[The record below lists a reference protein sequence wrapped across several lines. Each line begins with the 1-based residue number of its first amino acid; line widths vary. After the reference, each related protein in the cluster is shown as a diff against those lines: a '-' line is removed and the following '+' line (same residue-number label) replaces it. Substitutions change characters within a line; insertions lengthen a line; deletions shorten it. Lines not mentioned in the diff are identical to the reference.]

1 MALTSVELQGMTAA
15 QSTFQT
21 ALDDATSSY
30 SQMDGQIEGL
40 QASWSGDAAN
50 VYTQAMQQWL
60 EDFNT
65 VNQALRTMLE
75 KLSSNTNVYA
85 NTHENTQ
92 QVANQVAQTVG
103 SGNFGGLPGFPS

>member
-21 ALDDATSSY
+21 ALDEATNSY

-40 QASWSGDAAN
+40 RASWTGEAATIYGN
-50 VYTQAMQQWL
+50 AMQEWL
-60 EDFNT
+60 QDFT
-65 VNQALRTMLE
+65 KVNSALRTMLE
-75 KLSSNTNVYA
+75 KLSANTNVYA

-92 QVANQVAQTVG
+92 QVANQVAQQIG
-103 SGNFGGLPGFPS
+103 SGAVGLPGF

>member
-15 QSTFQT
+15 QATFQT
-21 ALDDATSSY
+21 ALDDASSSY

-40 QASWSGDAAN
+40 QASWSGDAAT

-75 KLSSNTNVYA
+75 KLSANTNVYA

-92 QVANQVAQTVG
+92 QIASQVAQTIS
-103 SGNFGGLPGFPS
+103 SGASGLPGFPS

>member
-15 QSTFQT
+15 QSTFQS
-21 ALDDATSSY
+21 ALDEATSSY

-40 QASWSGDAAN
+40 QASWTGDAAS

-75 KLSSNTNVYA
+75 KLSANTNVYA

-92 QVANQVAQTVG
+92 QVASQVAQAIG
-103 SGNFGGLPGFPS
+103 SGASGLPGFPS

>member
-15 QSTFQT
+15 QGTFQN
-21 ALDDATSSY
+21 ALDETTSSY

-65 VNQALRTMLE
+65 VNGALRTMLE

-85 NTHENTQ
+85 NTHEDTQ
-92 QVANQVAQTVG
+92 QVAQQVAQNIS
-103 SGNFGGLPGFPS
+103 SGAVGLPGF